1 METLL
6 FAYIFHTYPC
16 KYITYTQTQNIV
28 VNFPLNRPNGSYIT
42 LRESLYYTTMN
53 IYLYFVCGW
62 RCEKSIIH
70 IMIFLN
76 ALINTLI
83 QAYRPEKKINKFF
96 KMLFYVHTYTSSNVE
111 GLLEIYSSILLFYRS
126 ILK

>member
-83 QAYRPEKKINKFF
+83 QAYRPEKKSTNFLKCFF
-96 KMLFYVHTYTSSNVE
+96 TCTHIHRRT
-111 GLLEIYSSILLFYRS
+111 
-126 ILK
+126 